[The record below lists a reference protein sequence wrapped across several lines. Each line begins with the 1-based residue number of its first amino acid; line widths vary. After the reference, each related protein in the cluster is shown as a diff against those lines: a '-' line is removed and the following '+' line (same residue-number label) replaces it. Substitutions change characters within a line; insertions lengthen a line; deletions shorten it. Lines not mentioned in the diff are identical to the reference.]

1 MDYSILFYGHL
12 KSGKLTEGL
21 PATIQTGGTFRPIP
35 KDEHEQ
41 GWSEQKQ
48 VENFVDSMAINI
60 AKSSGMY
67 AEFSLPEDE
76 KSDKEWGRGKFV
88 PWHMIRYVSY
98 AVRKITGG
106 KTPSMDD
113 PSVVLN

>member
-21 PATIQTGGTFRPIP
+21 PATIQTGGTFRPVP
-35 KDEHEQ
+35 KEEDERHRDERT
-41 GWSEQKQ
+41 Q
-48 VENFVDSMAINI
+48 VEHFIDAMAINL
-60 AKSSGMY
+60 ARSGGMY
-67 AEFSLPEDE
+67 AEFDTSDDE

-106 KTPSMDD
+106 KTPDIND
-113 PSVVLN
+113 PGVVLN